1 MKWMLTL
8 VASLVVGQGT
18 ALAERAATPADATVF
33 IRLVGSV
40 HAELEEAGAA
50 KQIVDLD
57 RIEIGT
63 GSGFVI
69 SPHGY
74 VLTNEHVI
82 SNSEFAATD
91 GPRKAKFT
99 LKIARIDVCFPPAS
113 ASARGALTRCFEA
126 SVHSSDAALD
136 LAVLFITASDL
147 PYVALGDSDVLRSG
161 QGVEALGYPFGR
173 GLEVGRVA
181 APDLVPEISIS
192 AGTISALRADDN
204 GDRRVLQI
212 NSTVNP
218 GNSGGPVVD
227 REGYAVGVIRARV
240 KGDAGIGFAIPINQA
255 KDFLE
260 SRGLDSLMPAR
271 ALAGWERC
279 RFSKGR
285 ASPCGCRRVSSRHI
299 AIPIARRERPGRGR
313 RCVADRSRGLAM
325 DRDADRAHTCCRP
338 RRSNVSRS
346 RSERKPDS
354 VARAAARRLLVGPCD
369 WDGCS
374 AATAEIRM
382 QYGILDL
389 GAEKLIARY
398 VGSAEH
404 LAYNESVLRGS
415 LLSLDGQR
423 LMSGD
428 GSVECSTVVASARRC
443 RSAVPQAGL
452 SSLVRHR
459 RVPRFR
465 QRVAVMAAYPARDV
479 DARTRA
485 AALGR
490 RGGSPQQAAAACSSR
505 RGSWRTRLYAL
516 RAEWLGVSYAIEGV
530 FVRVGSRLVVQLEV
544 ISPEQKRRRWLAL
557 CLQTGS
563 KRTSRGAQMTRAV
576 MLRRSSSL

>member
-1 MKWMLTL
+1 MKWILTL
-8 VASLVVGQGT
+8 VASLVVGQG
-18 ALAERAATPADATVF
+18 AARAERAATPADATVF

-82 SNSEFAATD
+82 SNSEFVATD

-204 GDRRVLQI
+204 GNRRVLQV

-240 KGDAGIGFAIPINQA
+240 NGDAGIGFAIPINQA

-260 SRGLDSLMPAR
+260 LRGLDALMPAPRVRLGALQSLAGKGIAVRFPEGVADTSPLRSRVESDPDAAGIALRIDRAVSPWTAKQIER
-271 ALAGWERC
+271 ALTGTSSFERLSVET
-279 RFSKGR
+279 RESQTASRTGGAPLLLGR
-285 ASPCGCRRVSSRHI
+285 ANG
-299 AIPIARRERPGRGR
+299 
-313 RCVADRSRGLAM
+313 
-325 DRDADRAHTCCRP
+325 T
-338 RRSNVSRS
+338 
-346 RSERKPDS
+346 
-354 VARAAARRLLVGPCD
+354 AAGSDLPV
-369 WDGCS
+369 
-374 AATAEIRM
+374 RM
-382 QYGILDL
+382 QYGILEL
-389 GAEKLIARY
+389 GAEKLVARY
-398 VGSAEH
+398 VGPAEH
-404 LAYNESVLRGS
+404 LAYNESVLRES

-423 LMSGD
+423 LIAGD
-428 GSVECSTVVASARRC
+428 PGPVEKLEWSVASASHGVSPLPVPAGWVVEPGAPSPC
-443 RSAVPQAGL
+443 KGLPSASAVT
-452 SSLVRHR
+452 
-459 RVPRFR
+459 
-465 QRVAVMAAYPARDV
+465 AAYPAHDV
-479 DARTRA
+479 ALALRA
-485 AALGR
+485 AVWDTA
-490 RGGSPQQAAAACSSR
+490 SVVPQEAAAACSAR
-505 RGSWRTRLYAL
+505 RGPGGAASYSL
-516 RAEWLGVSYAIEGV
+516 RAEWLGVWYSIEGT
-530 FVRVGSRLVVQLEV
+530 FIRLGGRQVAQLEV
-544 ISPEQKRRRWLAL
+544 IAPDQKGAFARALLAAWIEEAN
-557 CLQTGS
+557 
-563 KRTSRGAQMTRAV
+563 KP
-576 MLRRSSSL
+576 

>member
-1 MKWMLTL
+1 MFANPSQAYQAELSMYTHGSAPSMKWMLTL
-8 VASLVVGQGT
+8 VASLVIGQGT
-18 ALAERAATPADATVF
+18 AWAERAATPADATVF

-82 SNSEFAATD
+82 SNSEFVATD
-91 GPRKAKFT
+91 GPRQAKFT

-161 QGVEALGYPFGR
+161 QSVDALGYPFGR

-271 ALAGWERC
+271 RLRLGAVQVLERKALALRLPEGM
-279 RFSKGR
+279 SDM
-285 ASPCGCRRVSSRHI
+285 SPFRSRVES
-299 AIPIARRERPGRGR
+299 APEWTD
-313 RCVADRSRGLAM
+313 VALRVDRSVSPWTVTQLERTLLQTEAFE
-325 DRDADRAHTCCRP
+325 RLSIEEHQ
-338 RRSNVSRS
+338 SQNVSQA
-346 RSERKPDS
+346 
-354 VARAAARRLLVGPCD
+354 VGVRLLVGR
-369 WDGCS
+369 
-374 AATAEIRM
+374 ATGMGLGSGSEIAM

-389 GAEKLIARY
+389 GTEKLIARY
-398 VGSAEH
+398 VGSAEQV
-404 LAYNESVLRGS
+404 AYNESVLRGS

-423 LMSGD
+423 LMSGEAVSAD
-428 GSVECSTVVASARRC
+428 SVEWRGTLPAGWVVEPGTPSPCAALTPWS
-443 RSAVPQAGL
+443 G
-452 SSLVRHR
+452 
-459 RVPRFR
+459 
-465 QRVAVMAAYPARDV
+465 VMAAYPARDLTLALRHGTW
-479 DARTRA
+479 DAEA
-485 AALGR
+485 V
-490 RGGSPQQAAAACSSR
+490 SPQQAAASCSSR
-505 RGSWRTRLYAL
+505 RGLLGDSSYARRT
-516 RAEWLGVSYAIEGV
+516 EWLGVSYAIEGV
-530 FVRVGSRLVVQLEV
+530 FVRAGSRLHQMEV
-544 ISPEQKRRRWLAL
+544 ISTEGRAAVARALLVDWIKRMP
-557 CLQTGS
+557 
-563 KRTSRGAQMTRAV
+563 GAK
-576 MLRRSSSL
+576 

>member
-82 SNSEFAATD
+82 SNSQFAATD
-91 GPRKAKFT
+91 GPRNAKFT

-147 PYVALGDSDVLRSG
+147 PYVALGDSDVLRSA

-173 GLEVGRVA
+173 GLEIGRVA

-218 GNSGGPVVD
+218 GNSGGPVID

-260 SRGLDSLMPAR
+260 SRGLDALMPAPRVRLGALQNLEGKGIALRFPEGVADTSPLRSRVESDPDAARIALRIDR
-271 ALAGWERC
+271 AVSPWTAKQIERTLTGTEAFE
-279 RFSKGR
+279 RLSVETSESQTVPRTGGAPLLLGR
-285 ASPCGCRRVSSRHI
+285 ANG
-299 AIPIARRERPGRGR
+299 
-313 RCVADRSRGLAM
+313 
-325 DRDADRAHTCCRP
+325 T
-338 RRSNVSRS
+338 
-346 RSERKPDS
+346 
-354 VARAAARRLLVGPCD
+354 AAGSDLPV
-369 WDGCS
+369 
-374 AATAEIRM
+374 RM
-382 QYGILDL
+382 QYGILEL
-389 GAEKLIARY
+389 GPEKLVARY

-404 LAYNESVLRGS
+404 LAYNESILRES

-423 LMSGD
+423 LNAGD
-428 GSVECSTVVASARRC
+428 PGSVEKLEWSVAGSSEGGSRLPVPAGWVVEPGTPSPCAGLPPASA
-443 RSAVPQAGL
+443 
-452 SSLVRHR
+452 
-459 RVPRFR
+459 
-465 QRVAVMAAYPARDV
+465 MTAAYPAHDV
-479 DARTRA
+479 ALALRA
-485 AALGR
+485 AVWDTASVVPQEAATACSAR
-490 RGGSPQQAAAACSSR
+490 RGPGGAASYS
-505 RGSWRTRLYAL
+505 L
-516 RAEWLGVSYAIEGV
+516 RAEWLGVSYSIEGT
-530 FVRVGSRLVVQLEV
+530 FIRLGARQVAQLEV
-544 ISPEQKRRRWLAL
+544 IAPAQKSAFARALLA
-557 CLQTGS
+557 
-563 KRTSRGAQMTRAV
+563 AWIERANKP
-576 MLRRSSSL
+576 

>member
-1 MKWMLTL
+1 MYTHANESQFDCPSRFVNLSSAPLMKWMLTL

-82 SNSEFAATD
+82 SNSQFAATD
-91 GPRKAKFT
+91 GPRNAKFT

-147 PYVALGDSDVLRSG
+147 PYVALGDSDVLRSA

-173 GLEVGRVA
+173 GLEIGRVA

-218 GNSGGPVVD
+218 GNSGGPVLD

-240 KGDAGIGFAIPINQA
+240 KGDAG
-255 KDFLE
+255 
-260 SRGLDSLMPAR
+260 MP
-271 ALAGWERC
+271 
-279 RFSKGR
+279 
-285 ASPCGCRRVSSRHI
+285 
-299 AIPIARRERPGRGR
+299 
-313 RCVADRSRGLAM
+313 
-325 DRDADRAHTCCRP
+325 
-338 RRSNVSRS
+338 
-346 RSERKPDS
+346 
-354 VARAAARRLLVGPCD
+354 
-369 WDGCS
+369 
-374 AATAEIRM
+374 
-382 QYGILDL
+382 
-389 GAEKLIARY
+389 
-398 VGSAEH
+398 
-404 LAYNESVLRGS
+404 
-415 LLSLDGQR
+415 
-423 LMSGD
+423 
-428 GSVECSTVVASARRC
+428 
-443 RSAVPQAGL
+443 
-452 SSLVRHR
+452 
-459 RVPRFR
+459 
-465 QRVAVMAAYPARDV
+465 
-479 DARTRA
+479 
-485 AALGR
+485 
-490 RGGSPQQAAAACSSR
+490 
-505 RGSWRTRLYAL
+505 
-516 RAEWLGVSYAIEGV
+516 
-530 FVRVGSRLVVQLEV
+530 
-544 ISPEQKRRRWLAL
+544 
-557 CLQTGS
+557 
-563 KRTSRGAQMTRAV
+563 
-576 MLRRSSSL
+576 

>member
-82 SNSEFAATD
+82 SNSQFAATD
-91 GPRKAKFT
+91 GPRNAKFT

-147 PYVALGDSDVLRSG
+147 PYVALGDSDVLRSA

-173 GLEVGRVA
+173 GLEIGRVA

-218 GNSGGPVVD
+218 GNSGGPVID

-255 KDFLE
+255 
-260 SRGLDSLMPAR
+260 
-271 ALAGWERC
+271 
-279 RFSKGR
+279 
-285 ASPCGCRRVSSRHI
+285 
-299 AIPIARRERPGRGR
+299 
-313 RCVADRSRGLAM
+313 
-325 DRDADRAHTCCRP
+325 
-338 RRSNVSRS
+338 
-346 RSERKPDS
+346 
-354 VARAAARRLLVGPCD
+354 
-369 WDGCS
+369 
-374 AATAEIRM
+374 
-382 QYGILDL
+382 
-389 GAEKLIARY
+389 
-398 VGSAEH
+398 
-404 LAYNESVLRGS
+404 
-415 LLSLDGQR
+415 
-423 LMSGD
+423 
-428 GSVECSTVVASARRC
+428 
-443 RSAVPQAGL
+443 
-452 SSLVRHR
+452 
-459 RVPRFR
+459 
-465 QRVAVMAAYPARDV
+465 
-479 DARTRA
+479 
-485 AALGR
+485 
-490 RGGSPQQAAAACSSR
+490 
-505 RGSWRTRLYAL
+505 
-516 RAEWLGVSYAIEGV
+516 
-530 FVRVGSRLVVQLEV
+530 
-544 ISPEQKRRRWLAL
+544 
-557 CLQTGS
+557 
-563 KRTSRGAQMTRAV
+563 
-576 MLRRSSSL
+576 

>member
-82 SNSEFAATD
+82 SNSEFVATD

-161 QGVEALGYPFGR
+161 QGVDALGYPFGR

-271 ALAGWERC
+271 RLRLGAVQVLERKALALRLPEGM
-279 RFSKGR
+279 SDM
-285 ASPCGCRRVSSRHI
+285 SPFRSRVES
-299 AIPIARRERPGRGR
+299 APEWTD
-313 RCVADRSRGLAM
+313 VALRIDRSVSPWTATQLERTLLQTEAFE
-325 DRDADRAHTCCRP
+325 RLSIEEHQ
-338 RRSNVSRS
+338 SQNVSQAGG
-346 RSERKPDS
+346 
-354 VARAAARRLLVGPCD
+354 VRLLVGR
-369 WDGCS
+369 
-374 AATAEIRM
+374 ATGMGLGSGSEIAM

-398 VGSAEH
+398 VGSAEQV
-404 LAYNESVLRGS
+404 AYNESVLRGS

-423 LMSGD
+423 LMSGEAVSAD
-428 GSVECSTVVASARRC
+428 SVEWRGALARGLGC
-443 RSAVPQAGL
+443 RAWYAIAVCRAYAMVWCDGGV
-452 SSLVRHR
+452 SGSR
-459 RVPRFR
+459 R
-465 QRVAVMAAYPARDV
+465 
-479 DARTRA
+479 DARTTPWH
-485 AALGR
+485 LGR
-490 RGGSPQQAAAACSSR
+490 RGGFAPTGRRIVFLASWLAWRLVLCATHGVARCVVCDR
-505 RGSWRTRLYAL
+505 RG
-516 RAEWLGVSYAIEGV
+516 
-530 FVRVGSRLVVQLEV
+530 VRSRGIPSASNRSDFAGGE
-544 ISPEQKRRRWLAL
+544 SRSWLAL
-557 CLQTGS
+557 SLQTGS
-563 KRTSRGAQMTRAV
+563 RECRERK
-576 MLRRSSSL
+576 

>member
-8 VASLVVGQGT
+8 VASLVVGQG
-18 ALAERAATPADATVF
+18 AARAERAATPADATVF

-82 SNSEFAATD
+82 SNSEFVATD

-161 QGVEALGYPFGR
+161 QGVDALGYPFGR

-271 ALAGWERC
+271 RLRLGAVQVLERKALALRLPEGM
-279 RFSKGR
+279 SDM
-285 ASPCGCRRVSSRHI
+285 SPF
-299 AIPIARRERPGRGR
+299 
-313 RCVADRSRGLAM
+313 RSRVESAPEWTDVALRI
-325 DRDADRAHTCCRP
+325 DRGVSPWTATQLERTLLQTEAFERLSIEEHE
-338 RRSNVSRS
+338 SQNVSQAGG
-346 RSERKPDS
+346 
-354 VARAAARRLLVGPCD
+354 VRLLVGR
-369 WDGCS
+369 
-374 AATAEIRM
+374 ATGMGLGSGSEIAM

-389 GAEKLIARY
+389 GTEKLIARY
-398 VGSAEH
+398 VGSAEQV
-404 LAYNESVLRGS
+404 AYNESVLRGS

-423 LMSGD
+423 LMSGEA
-428 GSVECSTVVASARRC
+428 VECRQSLSGEVRLPARLGCRAWYAIAVCRASAMVWCDGGVSGSR
-443 RSAVPQAGL
+443 L
-452 SSLVRHR
+452 TL
-459 RVPRFR
+459 
-465 QRVAVMAAYPARDV
+465 
-479 DARTRA
+479 
-485 AALGR
+485 ALR
-490 RGGSPQQAAAACSSR
+490 RGTWDAEAVSPQQAAASCSSR
-505 RGSWRTRLYAL
+505 RGS
-516 RAEWLGVSYAIEGV
+516 LGDSSLCAAH
-530 FVRVGSRLVVQLEV
+530 RVARCVVCD
-544 ISPEQKRRRWLAL
+544 RRRV
-557 CLQTGS
+557 
-563 KRTSRGAQMTRAV
+563 RSRGIPSV
-576 MLRRSSSL
+576 IKSK

>member
-8 VASLVVGQGT
+8 VASLVVGQ
-18 ALAERAATPADATVF
+18 AAAAAERAATPADATVF

-82 SNSEFAATD
+82 SNSEFVATD

-113 ASARGALTRCFEA
+113 ASVRGALTRCFEA

-204 GDRRVLQI
+204 GNRRVMQI

-227 REGYAVGVIRARV
+227 ERGYAVGVVRARV
-240 KGDAGIGFAIPINQA
+240 KGDAGIAFAIPINQA

-260 SRGLDSLMPAR
+260 TRGLDLLMPAR
-271 ALAGWERC
+271 RLRLGAVQVLERKGIALRLPDGVSDTSPFRVRVEGSSEAADVALRIDRGVSPWTATQLERTLLQTDAFE
-279 RFSKGR
+279 RLLIEEHQSQ
-285 ASPCGCRRVSSRHI
+285 RVSQAGGS
-299 AIPIARRERPGRGR
+299 
-313 RCVADRSRGLAM
+313 
-325 DRDADRAHTCCRP
+325 
-338 RRSNVSRS
+338 
-346 RSERKPDS
+346 
-354 VARAAARRLLVGPCD
+354 RLLVGR
-369 WDGCS
+369 
-374 AATAEIRM
+374 ATGMGPESEPQIAM

-389 GAEKLIARY
+389 GDEKLIARY
-398 VGSAEH
+398 VGPAEQ
-404 LAYNESVLRGS
+404 LAYNESVLRTS
-415 LLSLDGQR
+415 LLSIDGQS
-423 LMSGD
+423 LMSGELRSVD
-428 GSVECSTVVASARRC
+428 SVEWLTTLPAGWVVEPSAPLPC
-443 RSAVPQAGL
+443 AALPQPAAM
-452 SSLVRHR
+452 V
-459 RVPRFR
+459 
-465 QRVAVMAAYPARDV
+465 AAYPASDV
-479 DARTRA
+479 TLALRRA
-485 AALGR
+485 
-490 RGGSPQQAAAACSSR
+490 SWDVETVSTQQAAASCASR
-505 RGSWRTRLYAL
+505 RGSNGDSSYAR
-516 RAEWLGVSYAIEGV
+516 RADWLGVSYVIEGA
-530 FVRVGSRLVVQLEV
+530 FIRMGSRLVQLEV
-544 ISPEQKRRRWLAL
+544 ISPERKAPLARAL
-557 CLQTGS
+557 LTTWI
-563 KRTSRGAQMTRAV
+563 KRTAGAQ
-576 MLRRSSSL
+576 